1 MTAIPE
7 KRHQSKKKKVLDSIN
22 EETVVQWQ
30 PQKPIWKVVA
40 DIGEQIPLTTWE
52 KVPDDASI
60 NFKHYLYG
68 ESKRYA

>member
-1 MTAIPE
+1 MTAMPE
-7 KRHQSKKKKVLDSIN
+7 KRNQSKKKKNLDLIN
-22 EETVVQWQ
+22 EETVMDCQL
-30 PQKPIWKVVA
+30 QKPIWKVVA

-68 ESKRYA
+68 ESKRNT

>member
-1 MTAIPE
+1 MTAIP
-7 KRHQSKKKKVLDSIN
+7 KKQNQSKKKNLNPIHG
-22 EETVVQWQ
+22 ETVMQCQ

-68 ESKRYA
+68 ESKRDA

>member
-1 MTAIPE
+1 MTAMP
-7 KRHQSKKKKVLDSIN
+7 KKKELIKKNLDPVN
-22 EETVVQWQ
+22 EETVMQCQ

-40 DIGEQIPLTTWE
+40 EIGEQIPLTTWE

-68 ESKRYA
+68 ESKRNA

>member
-7 KRHQSKKKKVLDSIN
+7 KRHQSKKKKGLDSID
-22 EETVVQWQ
+22 EETVVQFQ
-30 PQKPIWKVVA
+30 PQKPIWKVIA
-40 DIGEQIPLTTWE
+40 DIGKQIPLTTWE

-68 ESKRYA
+68 KPKRNA

>member
-1 MTAIPE
+1 MTAILE

-22 EETVVQWQ
+22 EEAVVQCQ

-40 DIGEQIPLTTWE
+40 DIGAQIPLATWE

-68 ESKRYA
+68 EPKRNA

>member
-22 EETVVQWQ
+22 EETVVQCQ

-40 DIGEQIPLTTWE
+40 DIGKQIPLTTWE

-60 NFKHYLYG
+60 NFRNKYF
-68 ESKRYA
+68 ST